1 MIGSLRGAVIYKKKE
16 KIEVDLNGVGY
27 EVYLTNRDLGRFK
40 IGDDVELFT
49 FHHLTEDTSDLFGFV
64 NRNDKRVFEMLIS
77 VSGIG
82 PKSAL
87 GILSIGNGER
97 VVKAI
102 AEADVEFF
110 KQVKGI
116 GSKSAQR
123 VIVDL
128 KAEVGSIKELDLEAE
143 GGRNEIVY
151 QALEGLGFR
160 REEIRKALSEI
171 PDEIEGDDERVKYTL
186 KQLS

>member
-1 MIGSLRGAVIYKKKE
+1 MIGSLRGAVIYKSKE
-16 KIEVDLNGVGY
+16 KIEVDLDGVGY
-27 EVYLTNRDLGRFK
+27 EVYLPNRDLGRIK
-40 IGDDVELFT
+40 VGDDVELFT
-49 FHHLTEDTSDLFGFV
+49 YHHLSDDTSDLFGFV
-64 NRNDKRVFEMLIS
+64 RRKDKEIFVMLIS

-97 VVKAI
+97 VMKAI

-110 KQVKGI
+110 KQVKGL
-116 GSKSAQR
+116 GNKSAQR
-123 VIVDL
+123 IIVDL
-128 KAEVGSIKELDLEAE
+128 KSTVGSVKDLDFDAD
-143 GGRNEIVY
+143 GGKNEVVY
-151 QALEGLGFR
+151 QALEAFGFR

-171 PDEIEGDDERVKYTL
+171 PDEIETDDERIKYTL

>member
-1 MIGSLRGAVIYKKKE
+1 MIGSLRGAVIYKGRE
-16 KIEVDLNGVGY
+16 TIEVDIDGVGY
-27 EVYLTNRDLGRFK
+27 EVFLTSGDFGRVK
-40 IGDDVELFT
+40 VGDDVELFT
-49 FHHLTEDTSDLFGFV
+49 YHHLTEDSSDLFGFV

-87 GILSIGNGER
+87 GIMSVGNGER
-97 VVKAI
+97 ILKAI

-128 KAEVGSIKELDLEAE
+128 KSEVGSIKDLDLEAD
-143 GGRNEIVY
+143 GGRNEVVY
-151 QALEGLGFR
+151 QALESLGFR

-171 PDEIEGDDERVKYTL
+171 PDDIENEDERIKYTL

>member
-1 MIGSLRGAVIYKKKE
+1 MIGSLRGAVIYKGRE
-16 KIEVDLNGVGY
+16 TIEVDIEGVGY
-27 EVYLTNRDLGRFK
+27 EVFLTGGDLGRVK
-40 IGDDVELFT
+40 VGDDVELFT
-49 FHHLTEDTSDLFGFV
+49 YHHLTEDSNDLFGFV
-64 NRNDKRVFEMLIS
+64 RRNDKRVFEMLLS

-87 GILSIGNGER
+87 GIMAAGNGER
-97 VVKAI
+97 IMKAI

-128 KAEVGSIKELDLEAE
+128 KSEVGSIKDLDLEAE
-143 GGRNEIVY
+143 GGRNEVVY
-151 QALEGLGFR
+151 QALESLGFR
-160 REEIRKALSEI
+160 REEIRKALSKI
-171 PDEIEGDDERVKYTL
+171 PDDIEDEDERIKYTL

>member
-1 MIGSLRGAVIYKKKE
+1 MIGSLRGAVIYKGKE
-16 KIEVDLNGVGY
+16 IIEIDIDGVGY
-27 EVYLTNRDLGRFK
+27 EVFLTGRELGRFK
-40 IGDDVELFT
+40 VGDDVELFT
-49 FHHLTEDTSDLFGFV
+49 YHHLTEDSSDLFGFV

-82 PKSAL
+82 PKSAI
-87 GILSIGNGER
+87 GIMTVGNGER
-97 VVKAI
+97 IVKAI

-128 KAEVGSIKELDLEAE
+128 KSEVGSIKDLDLEAD
-143 GGRNEIVY
+143 GGKNEVVY
-151 QALEGLGFR
+151 QALESLGFR
-160 REEIRKALSEI
+160 REEIRKALSEV
-171 PDEIEGDDERVKYTL
+171 PDDIETEDERIKYTL